1 MEIDHRPWP
10 PPRTRD
16 SAAERASP
24 PFGTTSARGDT
35 YLLPASEPHFSPAKD
50 SSFSGAGADL
60 VFEDKFV
67 RHETSPPE
75 SSSRGM
81 VSLTASNSPPF
92 SSVSS
97 QPQGASVSP
106 PPSSSASPPPSS
118 SAAGSR
124 ASHGE
129 RSVSEPAK
137 GVVLVRHPGSMD
149 ELLAATRVAADR
161 IASARQTSP
170 FSPSLPG
177 FSLRFFSFLVAFLSV
192 FAVHLHIA
200 SLSLLVRRDAAELS
214 PGELFAG
221 GVERAASPER
231 PGGATQSEVRGSLSA
246 GPSLA
251 SAFAGP
257 DLSTVVS
264 RAGDVKGDTPQGE
277 GRFTP
282 IVRPGDYGEASVSSF
297 PDARET
303 LADPRILEGKKREPG
318 SLASLF
324 FSRGQTARPSHAEE
338 STSSSPKEAASA
350 LSASLQESPSSEFFV
365 TSLLDASA
373 LCPSALLASA
383 SPLPATSPV
392 AEDILIAWHLFC
404 QALGCLFFG
413 CAADSKGRRWVLSR
427 ALKLLAFSCLAFT
440 VSALLT
446 ARIFHKEPAG
456 HLSKPPQSS
465 SSSISSSLSASL
477 LSATSAMP
485 LENSGSQAPAGVGSL
500 ARARGAG
507 LMRLVDL
514 QEETESRAGEAG
526 KERAGT
532 SQETDASR
540 SEVSASILRGTR
552 GQSGAF
558 NKVARETPKKVEGR
572 PQATKAQDGDLAKQS
587 SFPLEVVEN
596 LRRDLRKE
604 VREAGGEKGDA
615 GEGEASVPAL
625 ANRPA
630 TSGSW
635 ASLPEEDGEENPF
648 SSDVSGARG
657 VRVPAKL
664 SSLFSPPFL
673 VHSLTNLAPGEPRR
687 RETFQKPNS
696 SLSPS
701 FSWETVRGFGVSVM
715 HAVLVFFARA
725 CHVLKSCSLSAS
737 VWLPAVAAPLFSL
750 FFFSMAA
757 AACGG
762 VFVAAHCICFEAAAA
777 FRLSVHSRRS
787 EGSAAAE
794 SSSPAEAASP
804 GSLLCSPRTEDED
817 GALASRVSTD
827 PEALDYSLLS
837 AASPVREGRLRSAVW
852 RPAKQF
858 FSRLFTPLSRALR
871 CQQTPRAGSRFAFS
885 SSPYIPIAY
894 LVAVQM
900 AAHFFLPVVLSAA
913 LSKTM
918 AQSAPTVSIA
928 PFPLFCLG
936 ASFPLPLCLLLVLVT
951 DCVLTENTY
960 FLSQRASL
968 LKALRSG
975 QREAGL
981 HTSGRSSR
989 VHPTPS
995 DDCRFSPATCLVVN
1009 IQSSP
1014 SSSGAACE
1022 ADAPSLESG
1031 ANPKPFSLR
1040 SASKHGQTSFPE
1052 ACMRSPGSSSPSE
1065 LNSDSQEPRG
1075 ERRIR
1080 LETSRASRRSSSSPA
1095 NELLAPLL
1103 AESGEDEGEAVSAST
1118 EDPQP
1123 PERSD
1128 WRFLTSCLRAPCV
1141 WFCSRSA
1148 RRSCMQSSCL
1158 CAVASAAQ
1166 KSLPVYRQ
1174 YLRTKR
1180 VTSLWGVTAPAAF
1193 IGAALCLRG
1202 FFRFLLLDCV
1212 VLRDGEKDVVQPTGG
1227 IFGVSSRQTQVAT
1240 LGPLT
1245 TSDLSWYGVPVPP
1258 VAGVAA
1264 ARAIRLEP
1272 SIGPELHL
1280 FHLSIPVMLVR
1291 VLTAILPVFLL
1302 SLLPPKPLQMV
1313 GGIICGFMSFGIALT
1328 LTTLSQRFPSVPP
1341 ISASKTASLLYEI
1354 VFSWCSFAPA
1364 FTVALLPLQGFHTGV
1379 RGGAAGAASA
1389 CVRAGAGLAILA
1401 VQLLFRVPSWWDFPD
1416 IFSSDDASS
1425 APALDPAPGADGSTA
1440 GRSVRTPGR
1449 PVGAGVPAVTSSD
1462 DTCSAEAVAA
1472 AMFTCGYY
1480 VIAAALTLMLTTH
1493 VRLPKFF
1500 GDQMIE
1506 EEEED
1511 IQGLTAETR
1520 RRRRKNSAR
1529 PELCR
1534 LVSQRWGAQWVEG
1547 EEEGVGVILDRLYVH
1562 LVTHPV
1568 DSSGGELEDDDDLEE
1583 LGDDVHFPGAE
1594 SEQPKVRGVEEGA
1607 DGRSGRCSPR
1617 RSLRNRKSY
1626 VYPK

>member
-1 MEIDHRPWP
+1 MEVDHRPWS
-10 PPRTRD
+10 PPRNRD
-16 SAAERASP
+16 SAAGHASP
-24 PFGTTSARGDT
+24 PLEATSARGNT
-35 YLLPASEPHFSPAKD
+35 FLLPASEPNFSPAKD
-50 SSFSGAGADL
+50 LSFSGAGVGL
-60 VFEDKFV
+60 VFEDNSV
-67 RHETSPPE
+67 RNETALPESPP
-75 SSSRGM
+75 GM
-81 VSLTASNSPPF
+81 ASLTASNSPPF

-97 QPQGASVSP
+97 HPHSASASP
-106 PPSSSASPPPSS
+106 PPSSSASPPPSSSSSSPHPSS

-129 RSVSEPAK
+129 RSESEPAS
-137 GVVLVRHPGSMD
+137 GVDLVRHPESMD
-149 ELLAATRVAADR
+149 ELLAATRMAADR

-170 FSPSLPG
+170 FAPSLPG

-200 SLSLLVRRDAAELS
+200 SLSLLVRRDAAELTTGQ
-214 PGELFAG
+214 PFAG
-221 GVERAASPER
+221 EVERAAAPEGS
-231 PGGATQSEVRGSLSA
+231 GGATHSEARGSLSV

-251 SAFAGP
+251 SAFAGL
-257 DLSTVVS
+257 DLSTVGSSVGDIRGNTPRVS
-264 RAGDVKGDTPQGE
+264 SGD
-277 GRFTP
+277 RFTP
-282 IVRPGDYGEASVSSF
+282 VVRPGEYGEASVSSF
-297 PDARET
+297 QNAKET
-303 LADPRILEGKKREPG
+303 HADPRILEEKKKTEPG

-324 FSRGQTARPSHAEE
+324 FSRGQTPGLSRPEE
-338 STSSSPKEAASA
+338 STSSSLKEAASA

-365 TSLLDASA
+365 TSLLDM
-373 LCPSALLASA
+373 SALLTSA
-383 SPLPATSPV
+383 SPLPASWPV
-392 AEDILIAWHLFC
+392 AEDILIAWHLVC

-427 ALKLLAFSCLAFT
+427 ALKLLAFSSLAFT

-456 HLSKPPQSS
+456 HLSNPPQPSS
-465 SSSISSSLSASL
+465 SSPLSASL
-477 LSATSAMP
+477 LSARSAIP
-485 LENSGSQAPAGVGSL
+485 LENSGPQAPAVAGSL
-500 ARARGAG
+500 ARARRAG

-514 QEETESRAGEAG
+514 QAETDSQTGEAG
-526 KERAGT
+526 KERADT
-532 SQETDASR
+532 SRETDASR
-540 SEVSASILRGTR
+540 SEVSASILRATR
-552 GQSGAF
+552 GQAGAF
-558 NKVARETPKKVEGR
+558 NKVARETPKQVESL
-572 PQATKAQDGDLAKQS
+572 PQSTKAQDGNLTKQS
-587 SFPLEVVEN
+587 SFPLDVVES
-596 LRRDLRKE
+596 LRWDSRKD
-604 VREAGGEKGDA
+604 VREAGGEMGDA
-615 GEGEASVPAL
+615 GEGEAAVSASANSSPA
-625 ANRPA
+625 
-630 TSGSW
+630 SSSW
-635 ASLPEEDGEENPF
+635 MSILEEDGEENPF
-648 SSDVSGARG
+648 SSDASGARG
-657 VRVPAKL
+657 VRVPANF
-664 SSLFSPPFL
+664 SSLLSPPLL
-673 VHSLTNLAPGEPRR
+673 VHSLTSLAPGELRR
-687 RETFQKPNS
+687 RETFQKPDS

-701 FSWETVRGFGVSVM
+701 FSWETLRGLGVSLM

-725 CHVLKSCSLSAS
+725 FHVLKSFSLSAS
-737 VWLPAVAAPLFSL
+737 VWLPTVAAPLFAL

-777 FRLSVHSRRS
+777 FRLSIHSKQS

-804 GSLLCSPRTEDED
+804 GSPLCSPRTRDED
-817 GALASRVSTD
+817 GALASRVSRD
-827 PEALDYSLLS
+827 PEALDSSLLS
-837 AASPVREGRLRSAVW
+837 AASPVREGRLPSGVW
-852 RPAKQF
+852 RPAKKF

-871 CQQTPRAGSRFAFS
+871 RQQSPRAGSRFAFS

-913 LSKTM
+913 LSKL
-918 AQSAPTVSIA
+918 APSAPAVSIA

-951 DCVLTENTY
+951 DCVLTENPY

-975 QREAGL
+975 QHEEAEL
-981 HTSGRSSR
+981 HTSGPSSR

-995 DDCRFSPATCLVVN
+995 DDSRFSSATYLVVN

-1014 SSSGAACE
+1014 
-1022 ADAPSLESG
+1022 ESG
-1031 ANPKPFSLR
+1031 ANPKPLSLR
-1040 SASKHGQTSFPE
+1040 SSSKHGQTSFPE
-1052 ACMRSPGSSSPSE
+1052 ACIRSPGSSSPSE
-1065 LNSDSQEPRG
+1065 LNSDSQEPHVQ
-1075 ERRIR
+1075 RRIR

-1103 AESGEDEGEAVSAST
+1103 AGSGEDEGEAVSASV

-1128 WRFLTSCLRAPCV
+1128 RRFLTSCLRAPFF
-1141 WFCSRSA
+1141 WFCSWRA
-1148 RRSCMQSSCL
+1148 RRSCMQFSCL

-1174 YLRTKR
+1174 YLGTKR

-1212 VLRDGEKDVVQPTGG
+1212 VLRDGEKAVVQPTGG
-1227 IFGVSSRQTQVAT
+1227 SLGFSSRQTQMAT

-1245 TSDLSWYGVPVPP
+1245 TLDLPWYGIPVAP

-1264 ARAIRLEP
+1264 DPAIRLEP
-1272 SIGPELHL
+1272 SIEPQLRL

-1328 LTTLSQRFPSVPP
+1328 LTTLSQRFPSIPP
-1341 ISASKTASLLYEI
+1341 ISASKTASLLYEV

-1401 VQLLFRVPSWWDFPD
+1401 VQLLFRLPSWWDFPD
-1416 IFSSDDASS
+1416 IFSTDDTSS
-1425 APALDPAPGADGSTA
+1425 APSLDSVLGADGSAA
-1440 GRSVRTPGR
+1440 GPSVRTPEQ
-1449 PVGAGVPAVTSSD
+1449 PVGAGLPAVTSGD
-1462 DTCSAEAVAA
+1462 DACSAEAVAA
-1472 AMFTCGYY
+1472 AMFACGYY

-1500 GDQMIE
+1500 GDQIVE
-1506 EEEED
+1506 EEEEGLQD
-1511 IQGLTAETR
+1511 LTAEAR

-1547 EEEGVGVILDRLYVH
+1547 EEEGVGVILDRLYIH

-1583 LGDDVHFPGAE
+1583 VGDDVRLPGPE
-1594 SEQPKVRGVEEGA
+1594 SEQPKEGGVEERA
-1607 DGRSGRCSPR
+1607 DGGSGRCSPR
-1617 RSLRNRKSY
+1617 RALRNRKSS